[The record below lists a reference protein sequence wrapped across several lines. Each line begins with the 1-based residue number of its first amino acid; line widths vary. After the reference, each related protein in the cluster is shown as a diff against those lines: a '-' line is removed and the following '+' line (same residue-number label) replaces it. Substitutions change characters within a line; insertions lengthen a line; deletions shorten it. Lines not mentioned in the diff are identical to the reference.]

1 MLAKIFTRS
10 SPKTKRNCL
19 AIIFLV
25 MPMMMLSQT
34 TTVNMAVATSNDR
47 HQKGKNMNGQKN
59 IKNLLS
65 TLHMSELYNL
75 LIFVAFAAS
84 THLGSSRLCGSFTY
98 AKKTRKA
105 TLFR

>member
-25 MPMMMLSQT
+25 MPMMLSQT